1 MSVSIFSDGNRYYW
15 RVYRKWGNAPPHQHY
30 IPFGEDRF
38 ASMEKAVDLDL
49 QLQERQRAYH
59 ISLLYRA
66 DHWIRPDGKLR
77 GVYVGV
83 DGRGDP
89 ASNVMSGFHGRP
101 SGCAGA
107 ALLFPAHL
115 WMHTGQS
122 LTCLAERSASILGR
136 IWPKSFASAIR
147 PMLRTLT
154 GHWLLPLKMLGAVIR
169 CLWKVAAVES

>member
-83 DGRGDP
+83 DGRGRPGFKCDVRIP
-89 ASNVMSGFHGRP
+89 WETQRLRRSRSIISRSPLDAYRSIINV
-101 SGCAGA
+101 
-107 ALLFPAHL
+107 
-115 WMHTGQS
+115 
-122 LTCLAERSASILGR
+122 LGR
-136 IWPKSFASAIR
+136 EVGFDPWSDLAKELRQCYPAYASDIYRA
-147 PMLRTLT
+147 L
-154 GHWLLPLKMLGAVIR
+154 V
-169 CLWKVAAVES
+169 VAA